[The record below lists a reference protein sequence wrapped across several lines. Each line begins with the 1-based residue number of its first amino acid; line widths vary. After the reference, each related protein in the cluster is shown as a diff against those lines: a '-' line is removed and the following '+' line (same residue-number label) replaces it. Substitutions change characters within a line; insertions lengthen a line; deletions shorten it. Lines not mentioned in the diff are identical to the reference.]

1 MTPSPDILP
10 IARIVRLFGKEGEL
24 FVRLYDNFCDEPDW
38 EEPFFVDIDG
48 LEVPL
53 FLTSFTRK
61 GNGKAV
67 VSFDDIDNEYRAG
80 ELVGKELYT
89 HIETEN
95 EAADELYYEDLIGY
109 RFAET
114 NGTHSGTIVRYEEHG
129 DNPLFT
135 VNIHGTEV
143 MIPAAEELIDNIDPE
158 NRTVE
163 MHLPEGLIELY
174 LSPDRSE

>member
-1 MTPSPDILP
+1 MAPQSEVLP

-53 FLTSFTRK
+53 FLSSFARK

-89 HIETEN
+89 YVETEN
-95 EAADELYYEDLIGY
+95 DKTDELYYEDLIGY
-109 RFAET
+109 RFTET
-114 NGTHSGTIVRYEEHG
+114 TGKYSGIIVQYEEHG

-135 VNIHGTEV
+135 VSIHGTEA
-143 MIPAAEELIDNIDPE
+143 MIPAAEELIENIDSE
-158 NRTVE
+158 SRTIE
-163 MHLPEGLIELY
+163 MNLPEGLIELY
-174 LSPDRSE
+174 LSSGRSE